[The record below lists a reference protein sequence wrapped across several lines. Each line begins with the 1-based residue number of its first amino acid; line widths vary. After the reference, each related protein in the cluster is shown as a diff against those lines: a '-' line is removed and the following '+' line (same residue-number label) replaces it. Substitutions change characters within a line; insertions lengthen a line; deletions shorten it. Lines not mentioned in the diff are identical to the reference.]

1 MKKLSGEAGA
11 AIICIVW
18 EIFFYVA
25 CLTNNPFSWLVFV
38 FATVTEIIIV
48 YFDNKREQ
56 AQKEAKRNRD
66 LFSKQTENYLATIYE
81 YGREGK
87 PHDKRRS

>member
-1 MKKLSGEAGA
+1 MKKLSDEAGA

-38 FATVTEIIIV
+38 FVTITEIIIV
-48 YFDNKREQ
+48 YFDNKKRAGAERG
-56 AQKEAKRNRD
+56 QKEPRPF
-66 LFSKQTENYLATIYE
+66 L
-81 YGREGK
+81 
-87 PHDKRRS
+87 